1 MRGITKILLAAAMAA
16 AITPAVAQEMNGS
29 MGGKMMGSHSMQAT
43 VTNVDS
49 QTGMMDADAGGHA
62 LKLHFP
68 PAALS
73 DVKSG
78 DKITLH
84 MSFSKAGM

>member
-1 MRGITKILLAAAMAA
+1 MSGISKFLMAAILAAT
-16 AITPAVAQEMNGS
+16 ITPAVAQDGGGM
-29 MGGKMMGSHSMQAT
+29 GKMMGSHSMAAT

-49 QTGMMDADAGGHA
+49 QTGMMDVDAGGHA

-68 PAALS
+68 PASLS

-78 DKITLH
+78 DKITIR
-84 MSFSKAGM
+84 MSFSKSGM

>member
-1 MRGITKILLAAAMAA
+1 MSGFTKILLAAALAA
-16 AITPAVAQEMNGS
+16 AVTPAIAQDS
-29 MGGKMMGSHSMQAT
+29 GGMDKMMGSHSMPAT
-43 VTNVDS
+43 VTNVDN
-49 QTGMMDADAGGHA
+49 QTGMIDVDSGGHA

-68 PAALS
+68 PASLS

-84 MSFSKAGM
+84 MSFTKSGM

>member
-1 MRGITKILLAAAMAA
+1 MTGITKIVLAAVMAA
-16 AITPAVAQEMNGS
+16 AITPAAAQGGGGS
-29 MGGKMMGSHSMQAT
+29 MSKMMGSHAMQGT

-49 QTGMMDADAGGHA
+49 QTGMMDVDSGGHA

-68 PAALS
+68 PSSLS
-73 DVKSG
+73 DVKNG

-84 MSFSKAGM
+84 MSFSKSGM

>member
-1 MRGITKILLAAAMAA
+1 MNGFSKILVAALMLAAV
-16 AITPAVAQEMNGS
+16 TPAV
-29 MGGKMMGSHSMQAT
+29 GKTKVMGSHSMSGT

-49 QTGMMDADAGGHA
+49 QTGMIDVDAGGHA

-68 PAALS
+68 PASLA
-73 DVKSG
+73 DVKNG

-84 MSFSKAGM
+84 MSFSKASGM